1 MDDLYLT
8 KKKLAVVSPR
18 EREGEESQIDEQS
31 YLLHVNLHWESG
43 LALWVRLISKYY
55 SLIKIILPIVCR
67 WLIQISTWN
76 NIWSICKP
84 TSTFRPRIGLIN
96 RSDQVRCWPW
106 IDVIIR
112 VKYIIG
118 QAKRM
123 IKSYKFS
130 MWTNTLDGFYSSKY
144 GIKYI

>member
-67 WLIQISTWN
+67 
-76 NIWSICKP
+76 
-84 TSTFRPRIGLIN
+84 
-96 RSDQVRCWPW
+96 
-106 IDVIIR
+106 
-112 VKYIIG
+112 
-118 QAKRM
+118 
-123 IKSYKFS
+123 
-130 MWTNTLDGFYSSKY
+130 
-144 GIKYI
+144 